1 MPDLMPV
8 LISLLT
14 IVLVAVLLGFAVG
27 THRNV
32 RRGNDLLRWLQG
44 GLPLIGKT
52 TTLKWLGS
60 SAVQLDITDPKTP
73 FSQAQVVVVLEPRDV
88 GWLWAWARSRG
99 RRDFVI
105 LRGRLERSPRF
116 EMEAGDRRGWTGRDR
131 LDNLDPDAWSQIN
144 WGYDAVEVAHGPDA
158 DPEAVRSIW
167 DELASATG
175 GVWRLSVRRDAPHI
189 EVHVMPPGADAP
201 ADPVFRAF
209 TKLARTVV
217 SRA

>member
-8 LISLLT
+8 LLSILT
-14 IVLVAVLLGFAVG
+14 IVLIVVLLGFALG

-32 RRGNDLLRWLQG
+32 RRGNDLLRWLQD
-44 GLPLIGKT
+44 GLPLIGKR

-60 SAVQLDITDPKTP
+60 SAVQLDITEPKTP
-73 FSQAQVVVVLEPRDV
+73 FSEAQIVVVLEPRDV

-116 EMEAGDRRGWTGRDR
+116 EIEAGDSRGWTGRDR
-131 LDNLDPDAWSQIN
+131 LDNLDLSAWSQID
-144 WGYDAVEVAHGPDA
+144 WGEAAVQVAHGPDA
-158 DPEAVRSIW
+158 DPEVVRSIW
-167 DELASATG
+167 EKLRSSTG
-175 GVWRLSVRRDAPHI
+175 GIWRLSVRRDAPHL
-189 EVHVMPPGADAP
+189 EVHIMPPGPETP
-201 ADPVFRAF
+201 ADPLFRAF
-209 TKLARTVV
+209 EELARSVI